1 MIELI
6 DLKKTN
12 FINLIK
18 IVEYYKKGFFPMADS
33 RHAKTIT
40 FFKPLKRFIIPINNF
55 HVPKKLFSIF
65 KKQKYKFKINS
76 NFEQVIN
83 LCQKTQRKNEDT
95 WINDIIINTYTKLY
109 KIKKSHC
116 VECYENNKLVG
127 GLYGVHLGRCF
138 FGESMFSLQSNTSK
152 LCLLY
157 LIAILIKNKFDLLDS
172 QFYNP
177 HLIQF
182 GAYEIPNKQY
192 EALLKQSL
200 KNKAYFKDLGNFQQA
215 LSTIQSIHHKS

>member
-1 MIELI
+1 MFQKNSL
-6 DLKKTN
+6 
-12 FINLIK
+12 
-18 IVEYYKKGFFPMADS
+18 V
-33 RHAKTIT
+33 
-40 FFKPLKRFIIPINNF
+40 
-55 HVPKKLFSIF
+55 FS
-65 KKQKYKFKINS
+65 KKQKYKYKINS

-83 LCQKTQRKNEDT
+83 LCQKAQRKNEDT

-127 GLYGVHLGRCF
+127 GLYGMHLGRCF

-157 LIAILIKNKFDLLDS
+157 LIAILIKNNFNLLDS

-182 GAYEIPNKQY
+182 GAYEISDKKICFSFNK
-192 EALLKQSL
+192 K
-200 KNKAYFKDLGNFQQA
+200 FK
-215 LSTIQSIHHKS
+215 K

>member
-1 MIELI
+1 MIELS

-12 FINLIK
+12 FINLRK
-18 IVEYYKKGFFPMADS
+18 IVEFYKKGFFPMADS
-33 RHAKTIT
+33 RDAKTIT

-65 KKQKYKFKINS
+65 KKQKYEFKINT
-76 NFEQVIN
+76 NFEQIIT
-83 LCQKTQRKNEDT
+83 LCQKVQRKNKDT

-109 KIKKSHC
+109 KIKESHS
-116 VECYENNKLVG
+116 VGCYENNKLVG
-127 GLYGVHLGRCF
+127 GLYGVHLGSCF

-157 LIAILIKNKFDLLDS
+157 LIAILKKNKFSLLDS

-182 GAYEIPNKQY
+182 GAFEIPDKKY
-192 EALLKQSL
+192 TSLLKKGL
-200 KNKAYFKDLGNFQQA
+200 ENKADFKNFKNFQEA
-215 LSTIQSIHHKS
+215 SSTIQSINHIS